1 MIFSILHFIYNLTD
15 GAEKNKNPKRTLLKK
30 IQLKGRT
37 FNCAV
42 EFHHQGQGSEYL
54 NTTPEAVQRLRKVL
68 ILSEHY
74 DHHDYSDT
82 LSITRPVITLYPFI
96 PVRLPF
102 SSTSL
107 TLSLSCRQT
116 GTHAQTHAHTCTQ
129 THRQTVCA
137 WVSAAPVAADW
148 NRGRPHPAIIPRD
161 LFSLKA
167 VLWRTEWQLNGR
179 PAGSLQAGEE
189 SDKPEGEHTQ
199 RDIVQAHRQIHTYTP
214 ADT

>member
-1 MIFSILHFIYNLTD
+1 MLK
-15 GAEKNKNPKRTLLKK
+15 KNKNPKRTLLKK

-37 FNCAV
+37 FNYVV

-102 SSTSL
+102 SSTLIFTSL

-116 GTHAQTHAHTCTQ
+116 DTHTQTHAHTCTQ

-167 VLWRTEWQLNGR
+167 ALWRTE
-179 PAGSLQAGEE
+179 
-189 SDKPEGEHTQ
+189 
-199 RDIVQAHRQIHTYTP
+199 
-214 ADT
+214 

>member
-15 GAEKNKNPKRTLLKK
+15 GAGKNKNPKRTLLKK

-129 THRQTVCA
+129 THKHTQTDCVCMGQCGTGGCRLEQR
-137 WVSAAPVAADW
+137 SAAPCYYPQ
-148 NRGRPHPAIIPRD
+148 RPVQ
-161 LFSLKA
+161 FKGSA
-167 VLWRTEWQLNGR
+167 VV
-179 PAGSLQAGEE
+179 
-189 SDKPEGEHTQ
+189 H
-199 RDIVQAHRQIHTYTP
+199 
-214 ADT
+214 